1 VTTALARPHCYRMHA
16 RALLAVGVALLV
28 GGCGWIGID
37 RRDEHGMT
45 ALMRAAR
52 AGDLAETE
60 RLIARGAG
68 VNAEVPTREFR
79 EFIAFIS
86 WMQELPKSDIGYT
99 PLLYAVKGGHHAIT
113 ELLLRHH
120 ANVNHADRLETTA
133 LRLATHRSDVALMTM
148 LANAGAR
155 PDQRDLMVAIRY
167 STPETVRFLLSLGA
181 SPHGPMP
188 LPTKSYTGP
197 RPPLLMLAI
206 DRGDPEIARALLD
219 AGADVT
225 ARDENGW
232 TALRRARHSRGSGI
246 VDLLQQAGLRDD
258 GAADAPVTPPR
269 WMRSCAPART
279 SMRAR
284 RTPERR

>member
-1 VTTALARPHCYRMHA
+1 
-16 RALLAVGVALLV
+16 LLV

-113 ELLLRHH
+113 DLLLRHH

-155 PDQRDLMVAIRY
+155 PDQRDLR
-167 STPETVRFLLSLGA
+167 
-181 SPHGPMP
+181 SP
-188 LPTKSYTGP
+188 S
-197 RPPLLMLAI
+197 A
-206 DRGDPEIARALLD
+206 
-219 AGADVT
+219 T
-225 ARDENGW
+225 ARRRRCGFCSALAQAR
-232 TALRRARHSRGSGI
+232 TAPCRCRRSSTQGP
-246 VDLLQQAGLRDD
+246 GLR
-258 GAADAPVTPPR
+258 
-269 WMRSCAPART
+269 C
-279 SMRAR
+279 
-284 RTPERR
+284 